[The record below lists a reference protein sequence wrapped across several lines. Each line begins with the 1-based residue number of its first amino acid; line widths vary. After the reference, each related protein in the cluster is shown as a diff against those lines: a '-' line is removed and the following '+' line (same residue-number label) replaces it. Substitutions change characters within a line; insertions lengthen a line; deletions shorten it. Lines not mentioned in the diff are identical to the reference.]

1 MDQNELMAKCGNEH
15 CNHTRK
21 AHTYVDRGKTL
32 LDFPCAYTG
41 CNCRVFIKK
50 A

>member
-1 MDQNELMAKCGNEH
+1 MDIDELMEKCGNEH

-32 LDFPCAYTG
+32 DFPCAYTG